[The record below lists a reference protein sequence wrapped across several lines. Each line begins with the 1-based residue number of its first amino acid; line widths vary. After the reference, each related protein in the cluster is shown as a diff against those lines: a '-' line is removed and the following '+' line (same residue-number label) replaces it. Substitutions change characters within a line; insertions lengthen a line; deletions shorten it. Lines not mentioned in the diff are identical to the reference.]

1 MTRELLLLRH
11 GKAKDPHGI
20 ADRDRP
26 LKTKGKRQAQRIGAW
41 LQEHALLPDVTVS
54 SPAERAF
61 VTAQKMLK
69 AGGRHAHDIIQDS
82 RVYSASCESLLDVL
96 ASFPTGPNRVMIVGH
111 NPGIE
116 DLVRFL
122 APSSLPLTDDGRLMK
137 TATLIHLDLPDD
149 WRNFPGDC
157 AKIAHYIRPNTL
169 PVAFPVQTANGREW
183 RDRPAYYY
191 TQSAVIPYRLK
202 DGVLEIL
209 VITSSKKNHW
219 VVPKGIHE
227 PGLSAQDSAAREAE
241 EEAGVRGRVHE
252 TAIGT
257 YAYEKWGA
265 TCTVAVYPMAVTE
278 ELADT
283 VWEESHRYRRWV
295 TPDVAAQHIKEDALK
310 AIILAFAAAQR
321 GEAPSS

>member
-11 GKAKDPHGI
+11 GKAKDPPGM

-41 LQEHALLPDVTVS
+41 LQEQALLPDVTVA
-54 SPAERAF
+54 SPAERTF
-61 VTAQKMLK
+61 VTAQKLLK
-69 AGGRHAHDIIQDS
+69 AAGTHAHDIIQDD
-82 RVYSASCESLLDVL
+82 RVYNASCEALLGVL
-96 ASFPTGPNRVMIVGH
+96 AKFAGAPNRIMIVGH
-111 NPGIE
+111 NPGLE
-116 DLVRFL
+116 DLAHYL
-122 APSSLPLTDDGRLMK
+122 APSSLPVIDDSGVMK
-137 TATLIHLDLPDD
+137 TGTLIHLNMPND
-149 WRNFPGDC
+149 WRNLSGDC
-157 AKIAHYIRPNTL
+157 AKVENYIRPKNL
-169 PVAFPVQTANGREW
+169 PEAFPFETATGREW

-191 TQSAVIPYRLK
+191 TQSAVIPYRIK

-227 PGLSAQDSAAREAE
+227 PGLSAQDSAAQEAE

-265 TCTVAVYPMAVTE
+265 TCNVAVYPMAVTD
-278 ELADT
+278 ELSDT
-283 VWEESHRYRRWV
+283 VWEESHRHRRWV
-295 TPDVAAQHIKEDALK
+295 APSIAAQHIKEDALK
-310 AIILAFAAAQR
+310 AIILDFAAAH
-321 GEAPSS
+321 GKEAR